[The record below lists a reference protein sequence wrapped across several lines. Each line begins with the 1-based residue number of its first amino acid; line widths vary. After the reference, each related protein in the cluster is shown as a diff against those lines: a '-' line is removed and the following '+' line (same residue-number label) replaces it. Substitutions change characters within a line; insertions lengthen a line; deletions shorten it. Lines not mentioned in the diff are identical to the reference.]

1 MGKRKQEALTLGSS
15 VKRLEDGEDLREED
29 DEVGEGGL
37 EDSEGREG
45 AADVSSS
52 ARLLLCASPPRSAR
66 LLLCT
71 ARQRGWRGRLLCGVS
86 GAPPLASSNGD
97 ERRVGFGEATS
108 GR

>member
-52 ARLLLCASPPRSAR
+52 ARLLLCALLLDLHVSSSAR
-66 LLLCT
+66 LVSGDGGGGSPAAPLR
-71 ARQRGWRGRLLCGVS
+71 RQRGSSSGLLW
-86 GAPPLASSNGD
+86 PPQM
-97 ERRVGFGEATS
+97 ATS

>member
-1 MGKRKQEALTLGSS
+1 VRLAREEDQQEALTLGSS

-29 DEVGEGGL
+29 DEVGEG
-37 EDSEGREG
+37 

-66 LLLCT
+66 LLLC
-71 ARQRGWRGRLLCGVS
+71 GVS
-86 GAPPLASSNGD
+86 GDGGGGSSARLVSGD
-97 ERRVGFGEATS
+97 GRGGSSERRVGFGEATS